1 MIVVV
6 WHSMSSIRWFPQK
19 WSPITQ
25 NTHMM
30 TRNIVNILP
39 LSLRSSHLTQD
50 VERWNEEHPKKRTST
65 PTLTNF
71 FWTER
76 QMQCES
82 FKLKEDVQI
91 HRIAPPLICTFSSK
105 QNTVYEKSRKC
116 LMYPKLYLYFL
127 TFILQYRKRSELR
140 NSNLTTSL
148 CPCLQVN
155 KYSPS
160 ISVFSIQINGF
171 DDFDDERSSL
181 RSQW

>member
-71 FWTER
+71 SEE
-76 QMQCES
+76 QMYCES
-82 FKLKEDVQI
+82 FKLKEDVQMDFQFTEVQS
-91 HRIAPPLICTFSSK
+91 RRWFAPFPPNRTQCMKKVENVSCIQSFTCIFYNMASEAS
-105 QNTVYEKSRKC
+105 YEIVIWQRHCVHVCK
-116 LMYPKLYLYFL
+116 
-127 TFILQYRKRSELR
+127 
-140 NSNLTTSL
+140 
-148 CPCLQVN
+148 
-155 KYSPS
+155 
-160 ISVFSIQINGF
+160 
-171 DDFDDERSSL
+171 
-181 RSQW
+181 